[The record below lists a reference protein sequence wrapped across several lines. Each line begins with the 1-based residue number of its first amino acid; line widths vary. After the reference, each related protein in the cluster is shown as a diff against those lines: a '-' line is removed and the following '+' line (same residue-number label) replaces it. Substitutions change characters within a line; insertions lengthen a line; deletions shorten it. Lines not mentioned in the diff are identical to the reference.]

1 MAISADPLN
10 LVITGVGGQGNILL
24 SGMLGGAF
32 MKKGYY
38 VTIGETF
45 GAAQRGGAVFSTVR
59 LSQKREYGPIMP
71 DGKAHLIVGLEPLET
86 LRLVEKYGNSDTVV
100 ISNTYPVVTASV
112 SSGQDTYPDMAE
124 LKKAVE
130 SLCKEAYFIDAT
142 SIALDINAPIAL
154 NIVMV
159 GALLGTKQLPLE
171 VEDIK
176 AELRENLPPDRLEVN
191 FEALA
196 RGMKAIAESKQFSE
210 K

>member
-59 LSQKREYGPIMP
+59 LSQKREYVPITP

-86 LRLVEKYGNSDTVV
+86 LRLVEKYGNADTVCL
-100 ISNTYPVVTASV
+100 SNTYPIVPASV
-112 SSGQDTYPDMAE
+112 SAGQETYPD
-124 LKKAVE
+124 
-130 SLCKEAYFIDAT
+130 
-142 SIALDINAPIAL
+142 
-154 NIVMV
+154 
-159 GALLGTKQLPLE
+159 
-171 VEDIK
+171 
-176 AELRENLPPDRLEVN
+176 
-191 FEALA
+191 
-196 RGMKAIAESKQFSE
+196 
-210 K
+210 